1 MVQEVEQSHQE
12 EEEERKAEELRNSAV
27 QSKGGVE
34 EVKKV
39 ALKVE
44 PRCGRWR
51 RS

>member
-1 MVQEVEQSHQE
+1 MEQSHQEE

>member
-1 MVQEVEQSHQE
+1 MVQEVEQSHQ